1 MIIYE
6 LMEIIEHKK
15 LSIMIE
21 KLGKAK
27 ILVEALQFIKK
38 FYGKT
43 VIVKYG
49 GSAMKDPE
57 LKKSFVEDIVSMNL
71 VGINV
76 IIVHGGGSIINK
88 MLEKLDIKPKFY
100 KGFRI
105 TDKETMDVVEMV
117 LAGKIN
123 KSIVNDIQTQGVDA
137 IGVCGKD
144 GNLLEAKK
152 KLIDGKDIG
161 LVGEVT
167 NVNTNFLEGL
177 IKNTIIPVIAPIGN
191 DPLGNTYNINADDV
205 ALAIS
210 KALNAEK
217 LIYLT
222 DVLGVLRD
230 VNDNTSLI
238 TEMKVDEA
246 LTYIKEGIITNGM
259 IPKVKSSIEAIC
271 SGVKAVHIIDGRIE
285 HSLLLEV
292 FTPHGIGTMF
302 KKSD

>member
-1 MIIYE
+1 
-6 LMEIIEHKK
+6 MEIIEHKK
-15 LSIMIE
+15 LSNMVE
-21 KLGKAK
+21 KLGKAR

-43 VIVKYG
+43 VIIKYG
-49 GSAMKDPE
+49 GSAMKDLE
-57 LKKSFVEDIVSMNL
+57 LKKSFVEDIVSMKL

-76 IIVHGGGSIINK
+76 IIVHGGGPIINK
-88 MLEKLDIKPKFY
+88 MLKKLDIEPKFFN
-100 KGFRI
+100 GFRI

-123 KSIVNDIQTQGVDA
+123 KNIVNDIQIQGVDA

-144 GNLLEAKK
+144 GNLLEANKK
-152 KLIDGKDIG
+152 IVDGKDLG
-161 LVGEVT
+161 FVGEVV
-167 NVNTNFLEGL
+167 NVNIEFLKG
-177 IKNTIIPVIAPIGN
+177 IINNSIIPVIAPIGK
-191 DPLGNTYNINADDV
+191 DTLGNTYNINADDV

-238 TEMKVDEA
+238 TEMKVDQA

-259 IPKVKSSIEAIC
+259 IPKVKSSIEAIHN
-271 SGVKAVHIIDGRIE
+271 GVKAVHIIDGRIE